1 MRFFHLLN
9 FQHVM
14 LYLFPTLV
22 FMVVFGVGLA
32 YQHFSGKDAEARK
45 ERITYRFADSI
56 EDRDAP
62 FPLIMVLIIAGTV
75 AWAFFYILFTGI
87 LEVKI

>member
-1 MRFFHLLN
+1 MRYYHLLN

-14 LYLFPTLV
+14 LYLFPALV

-32 YQHFSGKDAEARK
+32 YQHFRGKDAEART
-45 ERITYRFADSI
+45 ERIIYRFPGGI

-75 AWAFFYILFTGI
+75 VWAFFYILLTGL

>member
-14 LYLFPTLV
+14 LYIFPTLV

-32 YQHFSGKDAEARK
+32 YQHYRGKDSEARK
-45 ERITYRFADSI
+45 ERIIYRFAGGI
-56 EDRDAP
+56 EDRNAP
-62 FPLIMVLIIAGTV
+62 FPLIMTLIIAGTV

>member
-9 FQHVM
+9 FQHLM
-14 LYLFPTLV
+14 LYIFPTLV
-22 FMVVFGVGLA
+22 FMVVFGVGLT
-32 YQHFSGKDAEARK
+32 YQHFRGKDAEARK
-45 ERITYRFADSI
+45 KQITYRFADGI

-75 AWAFFYILFTGI
+75 AWAFLYILFTGL